1 MYSNHFFPTLPLSG
15 AAAAGRNS
23 GKGSSD
29 AITGCLRSGTN
40 ILSKKLYLHFS
51 LYLLTRRISPGDACW
66 SS

>member
-15 AAAAGRNS
+15 AAAARRNP

-40 ILSKKLYLHFS
+40 ILS
-51 LYLLTRRISPGDACW
+51 
-66 SS
+66 